1 MGLASYFKST
11 LDWIISSIL
20 GYILSFIGLLV
31 AFGGIADFIV
41 GDSLLALSI
50 GVAGFLTM
58 ALGVAMI
65 LRGDDKIKNVGSR

>member
-1 MGLASYFKST
+1 MSLASYFKSS

-20 GYILSFIGLLV
+20 GYILAFVGLLV

-41 GDSLLALSI
+41 GDSFLALGI
-50 GVAGFLTM
+50 GVVGFLTM
-58 ALGVAMI
+58 ALGIAMI